1 MKRYLLA
8 GIVAL
13 AIAVTLSGCGTAHV
27 KPEGLSDSQYRLGLR
42 AIETTDKYLNAE
54 LSKDLASEQFKN
66 IKKAFE
72 QYTKSRKTAFSRVDS
87 RMEQLV
93 HCLSAKK
100 VSDKSVTKARNRL
113 AEILN
118 QNLL

>member
-66 IKKAFE
+66 IKRRLNSIQKAE
-72 QYTKSRKTAFSRVDS
+72 K
-87 RMEQLV
+87 
-93 HCLSAKK
+93 
-100 VSDKSVTKARNRL
+100 
-113 AEILN
+113 
-118 QNLL
+118 LLFHG